1 MVSRRASFVQPSIL
15 LPDTAHWP
23 WFFLPLKH
31 AMHQKAAMPGHILFL
46 ITIGE
51 QDSKENLIVF
61 LKLFNLAF
69 LYASM

>member
-1 MVSRRASFVQPSIL
+1 
-15 LPDTAHWP
+15 
-23 WFFLPLKH
+23 
-31 AMHQKAAMPGHILFL
+31 MHQKAAMPGHILFL